1 MVLRKTLVAITYC
14 FPMTYNQMYMNYFVT
29 FAIVEKQIFHRMAM
43 DIKILWQVIIQD
55 LRNYVETVAL

>member
-1 MVLRKTLVAITYC
+1 
-14 FPMTYNQMYMNYFVT
+14 MTYNQMYMNYFVT